1 MNNCFISELILKYE
15 VGYTCELHN
24 KKYIDTCDLMFKKF
38 MLKMQ
43 ILSLLYIVDEEN
55 HIYLNE
61 EKLKQFH
68 DFSLDNL
75 NNEKNYIKHH
85 LYKRYLYMKE
95 FNLKN
100 IKIIKSMILLL
111 INEII

>member
-24 KKYIDTCDLMFKKF
+24 KKYIDACDLMFKKF

-43 ILSLLYIVDEEN
+43 ILSLLYIVDKEN

-75 NNEKNYIKHH
+75 NDEKNYIKHH
-85 LYKRYLYMKE
+85 LYKRYLYMK
-95 FNLKN
+95 
-100 IKIIKSMILLL
+100 
-111 INEII
+111 